1 MVATLV
7 RKYKVLF
14 DEKVIKAKVF
24 VFCKLDLRLKCSTE
38 EIDEISFFFVYLH
51 QSYYS
56 YSSLDYIYIYITVV
70 TWE

>member
-14 DEKVIKAKVF
+14 DEKVIKSKVF

-38 EIDEISFFFVYLH
+38 EIDEISFFLF
-51 QSYYS
+51 
-56 YSSLDYIYIYITVV
+56 IYTNRIIHILV
-70 TWE
+70 